1 MVQSYEIKS
10 VLFQIQHNRLYFNKF
25 KERLVHFNG
34 TVVIQRIRYKQVWSQ
49 GSSWYVYI

>member
-34 TVVIQRIRYKQVWSQ
+34 AVVIRYQNLKK
-49 GSSWYVYI
+49 Y